1 MKIVIIGGVAAG
13 AKAAAKARRLL
24 PDAEINLYTD
34 DTHVSYSACGI
45 PYYVEG
51 NFEDYKTLLVRSPE
65 EFAQQNIFVH
75 LQCRVSKIL
84 PKCKKILVEDNNS
97 QTAYLVEY
105 DKLIIATGAR
115 PFVPPIKNIA
125 LNNVFTV
132 RKIEDAIA
140 IRKKVETSKRA
151 VIVGGGY
158 IGVEMLEAFVR
169 QGLHV
174 TLLER
179 DEHIMSIFDPDMAE
193 IIKEQLMGIN
203 EGNFEI
209 MTGESVTEFTG
220 DNNGVNGVR
229 TQSGK
234 HFDVD
239 MVLICAGAVPNV
251 EVALDAGVALGST
264 GAIKVTPRME
274 TSITDIYACG
284 DCVQEFNVISQSP
297 MWMPLG
303 SNANKEGRCAAMNAC
318 GFPDE
323 FPGILG
329 SAVTR
334 CLRLTMSQTGLT
346 ETMAKEAGFDPVCTI
361 VHKYD
366 KVGYM
371 PDANN
376 ITLKLIADRK
386 TGRLLGGQGVGAGDA
401 DKRIN
406 TLATALLAKL
416 TVEEF
421 FNNDLTYAPPF
432 SPTIDPLL
440 NAAQILMS
448 KLQSGS

>member
-1 MKIVIIGGVAAG
+1 MKLVIIGGVAAG
-13 AKAAAKARRLL
+13 AKAAAKARRLR

-45 PYYVEG
+45 PYYIEG
-51 NFEDYKTLLVRSPE
+51 NFEDYRTLLVRSPE
-65 EFAQQNIFVH
+65 EFAESNIFIH
-75 LQCRVSKIL
+75 LQSRVSKII
-84 PKCKKILVEDNNS
+84 PGCKKVLVEDLAA
-97 QTAYLVEY
+97 QTAYLVDY
-105 DKLIIATGAR
+105 DKLIIATGAK
-115 PFVPPIKNIA
+115 PFIPPIKNIL

-132 RKIEDAIA
+132 RRIEDGIA
-140 IRKKVETSKRA
+140 IRNKIATSKNV

-174 TLLER
+174 TMIER
-179 DEHIMSIFDPDMAE
+179 DPHIMAIFDNDMSDLIKDQLMTVSNGQYE
-193 IIKEQLMGIN
+193 II
-203 EGNFEI
+203 
-209 MTGESVTEFTG
+209 TGETVTEFVG
-220 DNNGVNGVR
+220 DNTGINGVR
-229 TQSGK
+229 TNSGK

-239 MVLICAGAVPNV
+239 MAVICAGVTPNV
-251 EVALDAGVALGST
+251 EVAVDAGIQLGIT
-264 GAIKVTPRME
+264 GAIKVTPKME
-274 TSITDIYACG
+274 TNIQDIYACG
-284 DCVQEFNVISQSP
+284 DCVQEYNIVSKSP

-303 SNANKEGRCAAMNAC
+303 SNANKEGRAAAVNAC
-318 GFPDE
+318 GFTDG
-323 FPGILG
+323 FQGILG

-334 CLRLTMSQTGLT
+334 CLGLTMSCTGIT
-346 ETMAKEAGFDPVCTI
+346 EAKAREIGFDPISVT
-361 VHKYD
+361 VTKYD

-376 ITLKLIADRK
+376 ITLKLIADKK
-386 TGRLLGGQGVGAGDA
+386 TGLLLGGQGVGAGDA

-440 NAAQILMS
+440 NAAQILMDKVEPKS
-448 KLQSGS
+448 

>member
-45 PYYVEG
+45 PYYIEG

-65 EFAQQNIFVH
+65 EFAEHKVYVH
-75 LQCRVSKIL
+75 LQSRVSKIL
-84 PKCKKILVEDNNS
+84 PKCKSVLVEDMVKNS
-97 QTAYLVEY
+97 AYLVEY
-105 DKLIIATGAR
+105 DKLIVATGAK
-115 PFVPPIKNIA
+115 PFIPPIKNIL

-132 RKIEDAIA
+132 RRIEDAIA
-140 IRKKVETSKRA
+140 IRDKIATSKNV

-158 IGVEMLEAFVR
+158 IGIEMLEAFGR

-174 TLLER
+174 TLIER
-179 DEHIMSIFDPDMAE
+179 DPHIMAIFDTDMADLIKDQLMSISNGKFE
-193 IIKEQLMGIN
+193 IITSE
-203 EGNFEI
+203 
-209 MTGESVTEFTG
+209 TVTEFIG
-220 DNNGVNGVR
+220 DNTGINGVK
-229 TQSGK
+229 TDSGRY
-234 HFDVD
+234 FDVD
-239 MVLICAGAVPNV
+239 MAVICAGVTPNV
-251 EVALDAGVALGST
+251 EVAVDAGIQLGMT
-264 GAIKVTPRME
+264 GAIKVTPKME
-274 TSITDIYACG
+274 TNIQDIYACG
-284 DCVQEFNVISQSP
+284 DCVQEHNLVSNAP

-303 SNANKEGRCAAMNAC
+303 SNANKEGRAAAMNAC
-318 GFPDE
+318 GFPDT
-323 FPGILG
+323 FQGILG

-334 CLRLTMSQTGLT
+334 CLGLTMSLTGIT
-346 ETMAKEAGFDPVCTI
+346 EAKAREIGYDPVSVT
-361 VHKYD
+361 VTKYD

-376 ITLKLIADRK
+376 ITLKLIADKK
-386 TGRLLGGQGVGAGDA
+386 TGLLLGGQGVGAGDA

-416 TVEEF
+416 TVEKF
-421 FNNDLTYAPPF
+421 FDNDLTYAPPF

-440 NAAQILMS
+440 NAAQILMTKVEPKS
-448 KLQSGS
+448 